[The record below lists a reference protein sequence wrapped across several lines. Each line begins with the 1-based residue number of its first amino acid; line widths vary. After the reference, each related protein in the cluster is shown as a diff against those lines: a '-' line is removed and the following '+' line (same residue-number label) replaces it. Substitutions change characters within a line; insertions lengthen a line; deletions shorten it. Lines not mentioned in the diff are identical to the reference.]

1 MAEKTFQRLQPEQVR
16 AWLAE
21 RPNALL
27 LDARE
32 ARHHEASHLAGST
45 RLDGRNHERLL
56 MREPKSR
63 PVLIYCYH
71 GNASQTYA
79 SMFADFGFSDVAD
92 LIGGW
97 AAIDRQ
103 GQLQGPQLA
112 VDVLPALS
120 SAPAQP
126 ATLPVAPTPPEL
138 AAWLIAEGF
147 DPTQPEAPGQ
157 HGNTPL
163 MHAAWRGAADA
174 VNALLAF
181 GVPLD
186 AVNND
191 GNNALWLACVNG
203 DPELIRTLVAAGV
216 PIDHANLAGAT
227 ALMYGAS
234 SGKHEV
240 VATLLELGANSHL
253 LSQDDFSALDMAASL
268 ECLQLLR
275 AATRRQTQLP
285 ADHEKEVA

>member
-1 MAEKTFQRLQPEQVR
+1 MAEKHFQRLRPEQAL

-32 ARHHEASHLAGST
+32 AHHHAASHLAGCT

-56 MREPKSR
+56 MREPKTR

-79 SMFADFGFSDVAD
+79 SMFSDFGFSDVAD

-97 AAIDRQ
+97 AAIDHQ
-103 GQLQGPQLA
+103 GQLQGPQHPA
-112 VDVLPALS
+112 DVLPVLA
-120 SAPAQP
+120 AQP
-126 ATLPVAPTPPEL
+126 ATLPAAATPPAL
-138 AAWLIAEGF
+138 TAWLIAEGF

-163 MHAAWRGAADA
+163 MHAAWRGSADA
-174 VNALLAF
+174 VNALLTYD
-181 GVPLD
+181 VPLD

-234 SGKHEV
+234 SGKHGV
-240 VATLLELGANSHL
+240 VATLLELGANPHL

-275 AATRRQTQLP
+275 AATRRPAKLP
-285 ADHEKEVA
+285 AVH